1 MFGVGKNYMKPKKI
15 KRQLRQLSRR
25 QINTIIKD
33 INRQREVMHELVDQI
48 IIIEEQEQNNNR

>member
-1 MFGVGKNYMKPKKI
+1 VFGVGKNYMKPKKI